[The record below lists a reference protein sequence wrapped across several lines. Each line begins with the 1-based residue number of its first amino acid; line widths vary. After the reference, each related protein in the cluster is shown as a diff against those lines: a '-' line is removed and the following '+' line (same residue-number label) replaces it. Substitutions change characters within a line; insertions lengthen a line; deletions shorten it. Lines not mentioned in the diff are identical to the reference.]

1 MSHYGFYIIDPL
13 ENISR
18 GDIPTIAEI
27 VTRWLD
33 PIVKTAG
40 FSHSWVCFPQFIVT
54 PQPHELMVYIC
65 SFEHSVVQLAPGAAG
80 LIPNPMSSPHKGIT
94 LLGPPAASEVYIK
107 NANPLGIAALIFHEA
122 MHNKLQQNNSMH
134 TNFTN
139 IIMSAA
145 TMNITPDIAPTAD
158 ESLAMSNALN
168 NPVNQWAD
176 GQQILWTA
184 AGKRGTD
191 PLFWDEKI
199 KHRG

>member
-40 FSHSWVCFPQFIVT
+40 FSHSWVCFPQFILT

-80 LIPNPMSSPHKGIT
+80 LIPNPR
-94 LLGPPAASEVYIK
+94 
-107 NANPLGIAALIFHEA
+107 
-122 MHNKLQQNNSMH
+122 SMRK
-134 TNFTN
+134 F
-139 IIMSAA
+139 
-145 TMNITPDIAPTAD
+145 
-158 ESLAMSNALN
+158 
-168 NPVNQWAD
+168 
-176 GQQILWTA
+176 
-184 AGKRGTD
+184 
-191 PLFWDEKI
+191 
-199 KHRG
+199 